1 MKKINS
7 KSVNITKDS
16 SEILKFYFQEIR
28 KIKLI
33 SKEKETELFLEYQ
46 ETKCPIIKDNLVKN
60 NLRFVLNIAKHYQNS
75 YFYELGD
82 IISVGNIGLIKAV
95 EEFDPKKGFKFSTYA
110 VWWIKQSILEGISK
124 ESKMLKQPIKQHT
137 INKRFLELKNNFFNE
152 YGFEPN
158 IEDISEDLGQVTA
171 NEIIAKSISAID
183 DNNILSLDTKISKGI
198 NSYEGL
204 TLEDIIVS
212 PLMDDEK
219 IISDIDSNNI
229 KLRKLNKIE
238 KIILSYT
245 YGFNHKP
252 ELSFKQISDIMNMSE
267 KEIKK
272 IHDATLKTISNDL

>member
-7 KSVNITKDS
+7 KSVNITKDT

-33 SKEKETELFLEYQ
+33 NKDEETKLFHKYQ
-46 ETKCPIIKDNLVKN
+46 ETKCPKIKDILVKN

-110 VWWIKQSILEGISK
+110 VWWIKQAILEGISK
-124 ESKMLKQPIKQHT
+124 ESKMLRQPIKQHT
-137 INKRFLELKNNFFNE
+137 INKRYLELKNSFFNE

-183 DNNILSLDTKISKGI
+183 DNNIISLDTKINKGV
-198 NSYEGL
+198 NSFEGL
-204 TLEDIIVS
+204 TLEDILVS
-212 PLMDDEK
+212 ELMDDEK
-219 IISDIDSNNI
+219 IITSIDF
-229 KLRKLNKIE
+229 NKITLKKLSTIQ
-238 KIILSYT
+238 KIILSYA
-245 YGFNHKP
+245 YGFNDKP
-252 ELSFKQISDIMNMSE
+252 ELSFKQISDIMNMPE
-267 KEIKK
+267 KEIKN
-272 IHDATLKTISNDL
+272 IHDNTLKIITNDL